1 MNRPSVSQIL
11 PHLLIMAVLAGIVID
26 SRQPAP
32 ADESALRVLELAP
45 CRLDRGTCRAQVAE
59 GAWLDLSVAPRP
71 VPAGTPFS
79 ASMRVH
85 GLTVKSVE
93 LEFEGT
99 DMNMGLFR
107 QALSPQ
113 SAGDFSSDVTLP
125 ICATG
130 AMRWHAR
137 LVVRT
142 ATGTLVAPFEL
153 TTGITTVS
161 GA

>member
-1 MNRPSVSQIL
+1 MSRPSVSQML
-11 PHLLIMAVLAGIVID
+11 PHLLIMAVLAGIVIE
-26 SRQPAP
+26 SRWQEPV
-32 ADESALRVLELAP
+32 DESALRLLAVAP
-45 CRLDRGTCRAQVAE
+45 CRLDRGACRAQVGE
-59 GAWLDLSVAPRP
+59 GGWLDLSVAPRP

-79 ASMRVH
+79 ASMRAH
-85 GLTVKSVE
+85 GLDVRAVE

-113 SAGDFSSDVTLP
+113 PAGDFSSDVTLP

-130 AMRWHAR
+130 VMRWHAR

-142 ATGTLVAPFEL
+142 ATGTLVAPFDL
-153 TTGITTVS
+153 TTGSTAAS
-161 GA
+161 GT